1 MYCANCGTEIPEY
14 AMYCPLCGHRIASR
28 APLGETTGAPSP
40 QPRPP
45 AAAVKQIS
53 VSTAML
59 LSIIPGLGEI
69 YLGNVGKGIVFFI
82 LALVLFAVHPIVS
95 LIFWVY
101 NLYATHADA
110 KSMEH
115 EL

>member
-14 AMYCPLCGHRIASR
+14 AMYCPLCGHRMASR
-28 APLGETTGAPSP
+28 SQTGGMTGAPSP
-40 QPRPP
+40 QPGPR

-69 YLGNVGKGIVFFI
+69 YLGNVWKGIAFFI
-82 LALVLFAVHPIVS
+82 VALVLFAVHPIFS
-95 LIFWVY
+95 LIFWLY
-101 NLYATHADA
+101 NVYATHSDA

-115 EL
+115 QP